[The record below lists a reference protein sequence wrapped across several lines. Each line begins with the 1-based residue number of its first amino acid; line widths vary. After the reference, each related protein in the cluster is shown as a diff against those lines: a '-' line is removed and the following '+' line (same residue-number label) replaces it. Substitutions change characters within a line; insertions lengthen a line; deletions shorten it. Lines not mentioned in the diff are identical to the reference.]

1 MESYYKKRQKIK
13 DKKKVMKALKEQRGK
28 YDDTF
33 TLWNAKQLE
42 LEQKR
47 EDKAAERVKNK
58 KKNPNAK
65 RAPNKTD
72 LYDKF

>member
-13 DKKKVMKALKEQRGK
+13 DKKKVMKALEEQRGK
-28 YDDTF
+28 YDKTF
-33 TLWNAKQLE
+33 ELWNAKQLE

-47 EDKAAERVKNK
+47 EEAAYERTQQRKLNRD
-58 KKNPNAK
+58 AT